1 MVLSENVIIEATPK
15 PVFRGLRVALALQSA
30 IAVIKASASAMTLAK
45 GAIMRTSPF
54 SNSPF
59 SLTLQNRLS
68 VTAAIEAIAV
78 ERGRGTGPIAN
89 HRFSQ
94 L

>member
-1 MVLSENVIIEATPK
+1 M
-15 PVFRGLRVALALQSA
+15 GVALALQSA
-30 IAVIKASASAMTLAK
+30 IAVVMATASATMLAK
-45 GAIMRTSPF
+45 GAIAWIAPSSDPPLLLMV
-54 SNSPF
+54 
-59 SLTLQNRLS
+59 QKRLS
-68 VTAAIEAIAV
+68 ATAATEMLTI

>member
-1 MVLSENVIIEATPK
+1 M
-15 PVFRGLRVALALQSA
+15 GVALVLQSA
-30 IAVIKASASAMTLAK
+30 IAVVMATASATMHAK

-54 SNSPF
+54 SNSLF
-59 SLTLQNRLS
+59 FLTLQNRLS

-78 ERGRGTGPIAN
+78 ERGRGTGPMAN